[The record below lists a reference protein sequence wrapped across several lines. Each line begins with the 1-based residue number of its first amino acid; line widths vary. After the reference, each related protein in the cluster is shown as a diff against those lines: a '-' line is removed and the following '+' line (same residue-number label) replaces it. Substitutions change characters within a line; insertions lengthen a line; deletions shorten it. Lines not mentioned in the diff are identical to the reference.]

1 MSPPVT
7 AIEFGAF
14 EFLFALITV
23 PFHCCDLAESMSIR
37 HVKATYRSLQVPD
50 STLHTPGETILSR
63 SCHHRSQP
71 FRRS

>member
-7 AIEFGAF
+7 TIEFGAF

-23 PFHCCDLAESMSIR
+23 PFYCCGLAESISTR
-37 HVKATYRSLQVPD
+37 HVKATYRSLQVPY
-50 STLHTPGETILSR
+50 STLRTPGGTILSR
-63 SCHHRSQP
+63 SCRHRSQP